1 MMKNFIVSFFALF
14 LMVSAAAQP
23 ALDRPIPVDP
33 NVKIGKL
40 KNGLTYYIQRNT
52 TPPGRIEMRLAVNAG
67 SILEDDDQQ
76 GLAHFV
82 EHMAF
87 NGTKRFTKN
96 ALVNFLERA
105 GVRFGPD
112 LNAYTSFD
120 ETVYMLQMPTDRPGL
135 VDSAFMVLEEWAAW
149 VAFEGEEIDKE
160 RGVIR
165 EEWRLGLGAEDRMR
179 KQYFPVMFNGSRY
192 AERLPIGTLGVIDTA
207 SHETLRRFYRDWY
220 RPNLQAIVVVG
231 DIDPAYAEAMIK
243 KHFGKLKNP
252 KNQRERKVFTV
263 PDNIEPLVSVATDP
277 EATNTVFRL
286 MYKHPRKTVDT
297 WSDYR
302 EQLMQRIYSAMMSA
316 RFAEI
321 NQKPESP
328 FVSASS
334 FYGGFMGRAINAL
347 TSFALIKE
355 NRIEDAVTQL
365 VMENERVRRHGFT
378 PGELERQKTELL
390 AAAERRFRERD
401 KTNSASL
408 VMAYTANFLQ
418 AAPIPGPELELMLI
432 RELLPTISL
441 KDVNA
446 LAPGWI
452 TEHNMVAVLTAPRRD
467 DMPVPD
473 EAHILKLISA
483 AKQLEVGP
491 YEDSFT
497 DEPLLAVKPQPL
509 SNLPKPVD
517 KGLGVQEFN
526 LANGITLVVKP
537 TDFKNDEILFTAF
550 VSGGTSLASDEAVF
564 AASVMPRMIQGS
576 GIGNFSATDLQ
587 KKLTG
592 QQINLQPFAEEFRH
606 GFRGSVSPKDFETFL
621 QLLHLHMQ
629 GARRD
634 DGAFEALR
642 SQLVSQMRFVRA
654 NPRVVFSDTLARL
667 MGNNHPRAFAVPDQ
681 IQMENLNPETV
692 YGLYDRMFTDATGMT
707 VIVVGNLSNEQLP
720 MLAGYLNNLPARN
733 LGLRWKDHE
742 VKFPPQTV
750 DAKVYAGTENQ
761 SQVAVIFNGPFEW
774 TDRNRLLMNLVLRA
788 YNIKLRENMREE
800 LGGVYGVSA
809 RGSAT
814 RLPNPTININV
825 GWGTN
830 PGLVDTLTSVVFDQM
845 KQLMENGPTDDVLA
859 KVKETSVREREINEK
874 QNNFWNSYLDFSYF
888 NNTPLA
894 AFEDYKASVES
905 VSGAEL
911 RDFAKR
917 FFKPEHYLRV
927 VLYPEN
933 MRP

>member
-1 MMKNFIVSFFALF
+1 MRKLTLTLCSLLIVAF
-14 LMVSAAAQP
+14 AAAQP
-23 ALDRPIPVDP
+23 NLSKPIPVDP
-33 NVKIGKL
+33 NVKIGTL

-67 SILEDDDQQ
+67 SILEDENQQ

-149 VAFEGEEIDKE
+149 VAMEGEEIDKE

-179 KQYFPVMFNGSRY
+179 KKYFPVIFNGSRY
-192 AERLPIGTLGVIDTA
+192 AERLPIGQLGVIDTA
-207 SHETLRRFYRDWY
+207 SYETLRRFYRDWY
-220 RPNLQAIVVVG
+220 RPNLQAVVVVG
-231 DIDPAYAEAMIK
+231 DIDPAYAEAKIK
-243 KHFGKLKNP
+243 KHFAGLKNP
-252 KNQRERKVFTV
+252 KKQRERVTFGV

-286 MYKHPRKTVDT
+286 MYKHPRKTVAS
-297 WSDYR
+297 WGDYR
-302 EQLMQRIYSAMMSA
+302 EQLMQRLYSNMMAA
-316 RFAEI
+316 RFAEL

-347 TSFALIKE
+347 SSFAAIKE
-355 NRIEDAVTQL
+355 NRIENAITQL
-365 VMENERVRRHGFT
+365 VVENERLRRHGFT
-378 PGELERQKTELL
+378 PGELERQKTELM

-408 VMAYTANFLQ
+408 VMAYTAHFLQ
-418 AAPIPGPELELMLI
+418 RSPIPGPQLELEMT
-432 RELLPTISL
+432 RQLLPTITL
-441 KDVNA
+441 ENMNA
-446 LAPGWI
+446 LAPSWI
-452 TEHNMVAVLTAPRRD
+452 ADHNMVAVLTAPQRD
-467 DMPVPD
+467 EMPVPD
-473 EAHILKLISA
+473 ESRVLSLIRE
-483 AKQLEVGP
+483 AKMLEVTP

-497 DEPLLAVKPQPL
+497 DEPLMAIKPSPL
-509 SNLPKPVD
+509 SQMPAPTD
-517 KGLGVQEFN
+517 KGLGVKEYK
-526 LANGITLVVKP
+526 LANNITLVVKP
-537 TDFKNDEILFTAF
+537 TDFKNDEILFTAYT
-550 VSGGTSLASDEAVF
+550 SGGTSLAADEEVF
-564 AASVMPRMIQGS
+564 AATIIPRMIQGS
-576 GIGNFSATDLQ
+576 GIGNFSAVDLQ

-592 QQINLQPFAEEFRH
+592 QQISLQPFAEEYRH
-606 GFRGSVSPKDFETFL
+606 GFRGSASPKDLETFL

-634 DGAFEALR
+634 AEAFEALR
-642 SQLVSQMRFVRA
+642 SQLLSQMRFIRA
-654 NPRVVFSDTLARL
+654 NPRIVFSDTLARL
-667 MGNNHPRAFAVPDQ
+667 MGNNHPRAFAIPDNN
-681 IQMENLNPETV
+681 QMASLTPEVV
-692 YGLYDRMFTDATGMT
+692 YALYDKMFTDASGLT
-707 VIVVGNLSNEQLP
+707 VIVVGNISNDQLP
-720 MLAGYLNNLPARN
+720 MLAGYLINLPAHN
-733 LGLRWKDHE
+733 LIFRWKDHG
-742 VKFPPQTV
+742 VNFPPKTI

-761 SQVAVIFNGPFEW
+761 SQVAINFNSPFDW
-774 TDRNRLLMNLVLRA
+774 NDRNRLLMGLTSRA

-809 RGSAT
+809 RGTTS
-814 RLPNPTININV
+814 RLPNPSLSINV

-830 PGLVDTLTSVVFDQM
+830 PGLVDTLSFVVFDQM
-845 KQLMENGPTDDVLA
+845 KRLMENGPTADDLA
-859 KVKETSVREREINEK
+859 KVKETTIRERETNEK
-874 QNNFWNSYLDFSYF
+874 QNNFWSSYLDFSYF
-888 NNTPLA
+888 NNTPLVSYEN
-894 AFEDYKASVES
+894 FRSSVES
-905 VSGAEL
+905 VTAAEI
-911 RDFAKR
+911 RDFAKKY
-917 FFKPEHYLRV
+917 FKPDHYLRV

-933 MRP
+933 KKE